1 MLIANHIV
9 GIYLITMD
17 CFPIQLSIFC
27 RMHLTM
33 IKMNS
38 ILMIWLDL
46 EMVFNIYSYEKPFCE
61 KLNRN
66 QKRMWF

>member
-46 EMVFNIYSYEKPFCE
+46 EMVF
-61 KLNRN
+61 
-66 QKRMWF
+66 